1 MYHLLRQDLNRSRNA
16 ATIFN
21 PSAGPK
27 FHCEQTNHGL
37 RRTFSKKDVLH
48 QSIND
53 LAEMS
58 KSWGDAQW
66 KRRSSES
73 WGDALWKRRSFAL
86 RKRQKFSGLV
96 CATEWRLPFPL
107 TSNQKIS
114 SIRTRF
120 MFGNPANPQLVYLH
134 MHSTINSP
142 VRPMV
147 STNAQ
152 F

>member
-37 RRTFSKKDVLH
+37 LRTFSGKDVLH

-86 RKRQKFSGLV
+86 RKRRSFQGLFV
-96 CATEWRLPFPL
+96 QRNGDSHFHF

-120 MFGNPANPQLVYLH
+120 MFGNPANPQLMYFH
-134 MHSTINSP
+134 MP
-142 VRPMV
+142 
-147 STNAQ
+147 AL
-152 F
+152 